1 MPLDLDSVRSRLPGR
16 EIHWLSTIDS
26 TMREAARLAQEGC
39 ASGTVVGADEQ
50 TAGYGRYGRAWHS
63 EADAGLYLTLILRLT
78 MPPDSLPL
86 VTLALGLAIA
96 EAISET
102 TGLTCDL
109 RWPNDILVNGKKC
122 CGILTQL
129 DGAAILAGVGINV
142 NHAAFPG
149 ELADIATS
157 LRVAARRRCSREDV
171 LAAILPSIDEHIALL
186 EEDRDALLEAFS
198 QASSYVRGRQVA
210 VDQEGTV
217 LRGVTDGLT
226 PGGFLIVRDREGRR
240 HVVLAGG
247 VRPA

>member
-1 MPLDLDSVRSRLPGR
+1 
-16 EIHWLSTIDS
+16 
-26 TMREAARLAQEGC
+26 MREAARLAQEGC

-63 EADAGLYLTLILRLT
+63 ETDAGLYLTVILRLM

-142 NHAAFPG
+142 NHDAFPG

-157 LRVAARRRCSREDV
+157 LRVAAGRRCSREDV
-171 LAAILPSIDEHIALL
+171 LVAILSSIDEHIALL

-210 VDQEGTV
+210 VDQEGAV

>member
-16 EIHWLSTIDS
+16 EIHWLTTIDS
-26 TMREAARLAQEGC
+26 TMREAVRLAQEGC

-63 EADAGLYLTLILRLT
+63 ETDAGLYLTVILRLT

-86 VTLALGLAIA
+86 VTLALGLAVA

-102 TGLTCDL
+102 TDLNCDL
-109 RWPNDILVNGKKC
+109 RWPNDLLVNGKKC

-157 LRVAARRRCSREDV
+157 LRLAAGRRCSRED
-171 LAAILPSIDEHIALL
+171 LLTAILPSIDAHIALL

-198 QASSYVRGRQVA
+198 QASSYVRGRQVT

-217 LRGVTDGLT
+217 LHGVTDGLT

-247 VRPA
+247 VRPG

>member
-1 MPLDLDSVRSRLPGR
+1 
-16 EIHWLSTIDS
+16 
-26 TMREAARLAQEGC
+26 MREAARLAQNGC
-39 ASGTVVGADEQ
+39 ASGTVVGAEEQ

-63 EADAGLYLTLILRLT
+63 EAGAGLYLTLILRLT

-86 VTLALGLAIA
+86 VTLALGLAVA

-102 TGLTCDL
+102 TGLNCDL

-129 DGAAILAGVGINV
+129 DGAAILAGIGINV
-142 NHAAFPG
+142 NHEAFPG
-149 ELADIATS
+149 ELAATATS
-157 LRVAARRRCSREDV
+157 LRSAAGRRCSREDL
-171 LAAILPSIDEHIALL
+171 LAVMLPAIDAHVALL
-186 EEDRDALLEAFS
+186 EEDRDAVLEAFS
-198 QASSYVRGRQVA
+198 QASSYVRGRRVA

-217 LRGVTDGLT
+217 LHGVTDGLT
-226 PGGFLIVRDREGRR
+226 PGGFLIVRDRDGRR

>member
-1 MPLDLDSVRSRLPGR
+1 
-16 EIHWLSTIDS
+16 
-26 TMREAARLAQEGC
+26 MREAARLAQEGC

-63 EADAGLYLTLILRLT
+63 EADAGLYLTVILRLT

-157 LRVAARRRCSREDV
+157 LRVAAGRRCSREDL
-171 LAAILPSIDEHIALL
+171 LAAILPSIDAHIALL

-198 QASSYVRGRQVA
+198 QASSYVRGRQVT
-210 VDQEGTV
+210 VDQEGAT
-217 LRGVTDGLT
+217 LRGITDGLT
-226 PGGFLIVRDREGRR
+226 PGGFLVVRDREGRR